1 MKRESGV
8 NPGQSRCC
16 ELHNVS
22 GILLPLFCKG
32 NGKALDPE
40 VSQKTCKA
48 YYFDGFEERPD
59 EKNKTSDVFLFLF
72 HSQFAVLLGSVF
84 NYFAIIIRKRSMVRL
99 TG

>member
-1 MKRESGV
+1 MDSGQFNCQLSTINCQLTKV
-8 NPGQSRCC
+8 
-16 ELHNVS
+16 
-22 GILLPLFCKG
+22 
-32 NGKALDPE
+32 GKAPDPE